1 MTEAPIQIRN
11 PHVIRDI
18 RALAEKLERPITE
31 VVAEAVRRRLAEEE
45 AQDQEGQAAR
55 RRRLADILTRIDAQ
69 PRLGPRLTD
78 SDFYDCEG
86 FPR

>member
-55 RRRLADILTRIDAQ
+55 RRRLADTLTRIDAL
-69 PRLGPRLTD
+69 PRTGPRLTD
-78 SDFYDCEG
+78 SDFYDSEG

>member
-18 RALAEKLERPITE
+18 RALAERLDRPITE

-45 AQDQEGQAAR
+45 AQDQDGQAAR
-55 RRRLADILTRIDAQ
+55 RRRLADILTRIDAL
-69 PRLGPRLTD
+69 PRLGPRLSD
-78 SDFYDCEG
+78 SDFFDSEG